1 MTEKRHQL
9 NNDKRNRNSATY
21 SILSHLQKRK
31 KEGTMNNE
39 KENERRSSGAIPWNG
54 FIGGTNESEQE
65 PERTEAAGGI
75 FSDTYKSIENSGKNS
90 PLSWEEENFPPPR
103 EEEAAPDPVNLPE
116 WDGTASGDFYNPA
129 QKYNTAPETTTPP
142 PVVDALPEEAAPAS
156 DLKEQEA
163 REALENHFRSHP
175 NDVSPDYREAAI
187 KSLLNSSNMAEFMKT
202 AFEEQVN
209 QYAAQEG
216 IQTGFENL
224 DGYTGGIDPA
234 LYVIGAGTG
243 LGKTTFCLQMADN
256 IAASGRDVI
265 YIALEQTPFELAAK
279 SISRLAAQISGN
291 KTAEDGN
298 IITSKKIRKKAV
310 SEGMKPIYE
319 QAKERYSREIAPHM
333 NIIHFPFH
341 TGATQII
348 EAVESWR
355 ENRKAYI
362 GAEALPVVFVDYL
375 QVLDAPETTPKN
387 ADRRRQVDDIM
398 FSFKAYSEK
407 MPVFIISS
415 LNRSNYTARID
426 YEAFK
431 ESGNIEY
438 TGEVIFGLQLKCIND
453 EKMFDSTTDTSAG
466 QKRKK
471 IQDEME
477 KDPREIELICLKNRY
492 GSRFGNRRRACFKY
506 YPACDLF
513 EVDYDHFIPH
523 MKSYTGGG
531 KPRL

>member
-9 NNDKRNRNSATY
+9 NNDKRNRNSATC
-21 SILSHLQKRK
+21 SILSHLQERK

-54 FIGGTNESEQE
+54 FIGGKKESEQE
-65 PERTEAAGGI
+65 PERTEAAGEI
-75 FSDTYKSIENSGKNS
+75 FSDAYKSIENSGKND
-90 PLSWEEENFPPPR
+90 PLSGEEENFPPPR
-103 EEEAAPDPVNLPE
+103 EEEAAPEP
-116 WDGTASGDFYNPA
+116 
-129 QKYNTAPETTTPP
+129 KTTTPP
-142 PVVDALPEEAAPAS
+142 PVVDILSNEAAPAS

-310 SEGMKPIYE
+310 SEEMRPIYE

-355 ENRKAYI
+355 ENRKAYT

-477 KDPREIELICLKNRY
+477 KDPREVELICLKNRY

-523 MKSYTGGG
+523 MKNYTGGG
-531 KPRL
+531 KPKL

>member
-1 MTEKRHQL
+1 MNSEKERTGTGTTPERAG
-9 NNDKRNRNSATY
+9 NFADTY
-21 SILSHLQKRK
+21 K
-31 KEGTMNNE
+31 KEGNTAE
-39 KENERRSSGAIPWNG
+39 IEPW
-54 FIGGTNESEQE
+54 
-65 PERTEAAGGI
+65 
-75 FSDTYKSIENSGKNS
+75 
-90 PLSWEEENFPPPR
+90 SWEEDNFPPPR
-103 EEEAAPDPVNLPE
+103 EEDATPATDPEPM
-116 WDGTASGDFYNPA
+116 
-129 QKYNTAPETTTPP
+129 TPP
-142 PVVDALPEEAAPAS
+142 PVINLPAEEPAPAS
-156 DLKEQEA
+156 DPEEKEA
-163 REALENHFRSHP
+163 REALEDHFRNHP
-175 NDVSPDYREAAI
+175 KDVSPDYREAITEA
-187 KSLLNSSNMAEFMKT
+187 LLNSSNMAAFMTSRFDEEIEKT
-202 AFEEQVN
+202 
-209 QYAAQEG
+209 AAQET

-256 IAASGRDVI
+256 IAASGKDVI

-279 SISRLAAQISGN
+279 SISRIAAQISGN
-291 KTAEDGN
+291 KTTKDGN

-310 SEGMKPIYE
+310 SDEMRPIYE
-319 QAKERYSREIAPHM
+319 QAKQRYIREIAPHM
-333 NIIHFPFH
+333 NIIHFPLNH

-355 ENRKAYI
+355 ENRKTYT
-362 GAEALPVVFVDYL
+362 GAEALPVVIVDYL
-375 QVLDAPETTPKN
+375 QVLDALESTPKN
-387 ADRRRQVDDIM
+387 ADKRRQVDDIM
-398 FSFKAYSEK
+398 FAFKAYSEK

-415 LNRSNYTARID
+415 LNRSNYTSRID

-438 TGEVIFGLQLKCIND
+438 TGEIIFGLQLKCIND
-453 EKMFDSTTDTSAG
+453 EKMFDSAPDTNRG
-466 QKRKK
+466 EKRKR

-477 KDPREIELICLKNRY
+477 KDPREVELICLKNRY

-523 MKSYTGGG
+523 MKNHTGGG

>member
-1 MTEKRHQL
+1 
-9 NNDKRNRNSATY
+9 
-21 SILSHLQKRK
+21 
-31 KEGTMNNE
+31 MNNE
-39 KENERRSSGAIPWNG
+39 KERART
-54 FIGGTNESEQE
+54 GTT
-65 PERTEAAGGI
+65 PERAGN
-75 FSDTYKSIENSGKNS
+75 FADTYKKEGNPAEIE
-90 PLSWEEENFPPPR
+90 PWSWEEDNFPPPR
-103 EEEAAPDPVNLPE
+103 EEDATPATDPEPM
-116 WDGTASGDFYNPA
+116 
-129 QKYNTAPETTTPP
+129 TPP
-142 PVVDALPEEAAPAS
+142 PVVSLPQEEPAPAS
-156 DLKEQEA
+156 DPEEKEA
-163 REALENHFRSHP
+163 REALEDHFRNHP
-175 NDVSPDYREAAI
+175 KDVSPDYREAITKA
-187 KSLLNSSNMAEFMKT
+187 LLNGSNMAAFMTSCFDEEIEKT
-202 AFEEQVN
+202 
-209 QYAAQEG
+209 AAQEG

-265 YIALEQTPFELAAK
+265 YIALEQTPFELATK
-279 SISRLAAQISGN
+279 SISRIAAQISGN
-291 KTAEDGN
+291 KTTEDGN

-310 SEGMKPIYE
+310 SEEMKPIYE
-319 QAKERYSREIAPHM
+319 QAKQRYIREIAPHM

-355 ENRKAYI
+355 ESRKAYT

-375 QVLDAPETTPKN
+375 QVLDAPETTPRN

-398 FSFKAYSEK
+398 FTFKAYSEK

-438 TGEVIFGLQLKCIND
+438 TGEIIFGLQLKCIND

-477 KDPREIELICLKNRY
+477 KDPREVELICLKNRY

-523 MKSYTGGG
+523 MKNHTGGG